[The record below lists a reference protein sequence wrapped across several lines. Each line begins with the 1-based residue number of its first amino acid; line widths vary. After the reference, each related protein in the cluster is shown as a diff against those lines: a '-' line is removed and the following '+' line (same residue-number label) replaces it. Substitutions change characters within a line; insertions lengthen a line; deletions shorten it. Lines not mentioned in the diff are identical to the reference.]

1 VSEVTKQLTPR
12 FLAQPAMIKKRI
24 ESLIERDFLER
35 RDGDR
40 QSCNRA
46 IVQSCNHAAHQP
58 TCDTGNRAALRLHHT
73 KRCRHLESAQR
84 TWRTACDRCRPYSIS
99 STVAMR
105 PVMLMWSAVEL
116 ATAAVL

>member
-40 QSCNRA
+40 QSCNRT
-46 IVQSCNHAAHQP
+46 IVQSCSAPADVRHRQSCSIEIAPYQTLSPLRECATNVAH
-58 TCDTGNRAALRLHHT
+58 C
-73 KRCRHLESAQR
+73 
-84 TWRTACDRCRPYSIS
+84 
-99 STVAMR
+99 MR
-105 PVMLMWSAVEL
+105 PLPSVFH
-116 ATAAVL
+116 

>member
-40 QSCNRA
+40 QSCNRT
-46 IVQSCNHAAHQP
+46 IVQSCNHAIM
-58 TCDTGNRAALRLHHT
+58 
-73 KRCRHLESAQR
+73 QR
-84 TWRTACDRCRPYSIS
+84 TSRR
-99 STVAMR
+99 
-105 PVMLMWSAVEL
+105 
-116 ATAAVL
+116 ATQAIVQH